1 MNETESKI
9 REHAGKIQSK
19 ELAKMLGIT
28 RGALSWHATKLGIS
42 LAMPGY
48 RSDKIKAS
56 WQRRRQVKSMADDK
70 NLWRPTSCE

>member
-1 MNETESKI
+1 MTETESKI

-28 RGALSWHATKLGIS
+28 RGALSWYATKLGIS

-48 RSDKIKAS
+48 RSERIKAA
-56 WQRRRQVKSMADDK
+56 WHRRRKTFTTPDANK
-70 NLWRPTSCE
+70 LWRPTSCE